1 MSIAT
6 NNIINIKE
14 KIKSLNEDEFIEV
27 LNYVNQSYLN
37 DWMNGFIKSN
47 SKIEISQEELDQIV
61 EEAKQKRYEV
71 SN

>member
-6 NNIINIKE
+6 KNIINIKE
-14 KIKSLNEDEFIEV
+14 KINSLNEDEFVEV

-37 DWMNGFIKSN
+37 DWMNSFIKSN